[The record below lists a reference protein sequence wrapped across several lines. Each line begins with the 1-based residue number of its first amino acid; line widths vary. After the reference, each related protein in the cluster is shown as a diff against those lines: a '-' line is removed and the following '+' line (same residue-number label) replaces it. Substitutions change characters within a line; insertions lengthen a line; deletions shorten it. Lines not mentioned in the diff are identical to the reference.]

1 MHFPGTYLSRVLAT
15 SETLEVGMGE
25 KRWGDEPYF
34 GLGTDWDPDWL
45 LTERQLELR
54 DLLIELCE
62 KEMRANAKVSDDS
75 LSIRAATSSCSVNTA
90 SSA

>member
-1 MHFPGTYLSRVLAT
+1 
-15 SETLEVGMGE
+15 MGE

-75 LSIRAATSSCSVNTA
+75 LELPAAQPRAARRARVPRPHRARGVRRARARTTSPSP
-90 SSA
+90 

>member
-1 MHFPGTYLSRVLAT
+1 
-15 SETLEVGMGE
+15 MGE

-54 DLLIELCE
+54 DLAD
-62 KEMRANAKVSDDS
+62 RAVREGDAREREGLRRHADVPAAQP
-75 LSIRAATSSCSVNTA
+75 RAAR
-90 SSA
+90 